1 MTGTLLLLAAF
12 LSLLVV
18 VRRRGRATML
28 DGLERA
34 MEQFAHVLPQLTVAM
49 LVAGFL
55 ARLIPGEVIGHL
67 IGPEAG
73 WRGLVIAAF
82 AGPIVPAGPV
92 LAFSI
97 AALFE
102 RVGATPEALVAF
114 ITSWS
119 LFTVHR
125 MISYELPLLGASFLR
140 LRLLSVGLVPI
151 AAGMIAA
158 GIVRWLDLT

>member
-1 MTGTLLLLAAF
+1 MTATLLLLLVF
-12 LSLLVV
+12 LALLVLT
-18 VRRRGRATML
+18 RRRGRAVML
-28 DGLERA
+28 DGMERG
-34 MEQFAHVLPQLTVAM
+34 MEQFAHVLPQLMVA
-49 LVAGFL
+49 LLFAGFL
-55 ARLIPGEVIGHL
+55 ARLIPGEFIGGL

-73 WRGLVIAAF
+73 WRGLFIAAF

-97 AALFE
+97 AAVFE
-102 RVGATPEALVAF
+102 RMGATPEALVAF

-151 AAGMIAA
+151 AAGIIAA
-158 GIVRWLDLT
+158 GIVRTLNL

>member
-1 MTGTLLLLAAF
+1 MIGTLLLALAF
-12 LSLLVV
+12 LALLFF

-34 MEQFAHVLPQLTVAM
+34 MEQLAYVLPQLTVAL

-55 ARLIPGEVIGHL
+55 SRLIPGELIGHL

-73 WRGLVIAAF
+73 WTGLVIAAF

-97 AALFE
+97 AAVFE

-125 MISYELPLLGASFLR
+125 MISYELPLLGPSFLR

-151 AAGMIAA
+151 AAGVIAA
-158 GIVRWLDLT
+158 GIVRAMN

>member
-1 MTGTLLLLAAF
+1 MTGTLLLGLAF
-12 LSLLVV
+12 LALLAV

-34 MEQFAHVLPQLTVAM
+34 MEQFAHVLPQLMVAL

-55 ARLIPGEVIGHL
+55 AKLIPAELIGGL
-67 IGPEAG
+67 VGPEAG

-97 AALFE
+97 AALLE

-119 LFTVHR
+119 LFTIHR
-125 MISYELPLLGASFLR
+125 MVSYELPLLGASFLR

-151 AAGMIAA
+151 AAGVIAA
-158 GIVRWLDLT
+158 GLVKLLDI

>member
-1 MTGTLLLLAAF
+1 MIGTLLLALAF
-12 LSLLVV
+12 LLLLAL

-34 MEQFAHVLPQLTVAM
+34 MEQFAHVLPQLLVVLVA
-49 LVAGFL
+49 AGFL
-55 ARLIPGEVIGHL
+55 AKLIPGEFIGGL

-119 LFTVHR
+119 LFTIHR
-125 MISYELPLLGASFLR
+125 MVSYELPLLGGSFLR

-151 AAGMIAA
+151 AAGVIAA
-158 GIVRWLDLT
+158 GLVTMLDL

>member
-1 MTGTLLLLAAF
+1 MIGTLLLALAFVA
-12 LSLLVV
+12 LLVV
-18 VRRRGRATML
+18 VRRRGRRTML

-34 MEQFAHVLPQLTVAM
+34 MEQFAHVLPQLMVAL

-55 ARLIPGEVIGHL
+55 AKLIPGEFIGGL

-125 MISYELPLLGASFLR
+125 MVSYELPLLGASFLR

-151 AAGMIAA
+151 AAGVIAA
-158 GIVRWLDLT
+158 GLVKLLDL

>member
-1 MTGTLLLLAAF
+1 MIGTALLLAAF

-55 ARLIPGEVIGHL
+55 ARLIPAEFVGRL

-102 RVGATPEALVAF
+102 RVGAMPEALVAF

-125 MISYELPLLGASFLR
+125 MVSYELPLLGPSFLR

-151 AAGMIAA
+151 AAGVIAA
-158 GIVRWLDLT
+158 GLLRWLDLT